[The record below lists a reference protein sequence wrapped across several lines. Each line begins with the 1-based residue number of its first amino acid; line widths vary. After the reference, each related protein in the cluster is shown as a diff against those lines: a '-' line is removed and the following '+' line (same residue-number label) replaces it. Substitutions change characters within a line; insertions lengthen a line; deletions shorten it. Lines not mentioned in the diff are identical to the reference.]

1 MTTSFSFLN
10 FLANICIILPYFII
24 LDAYNFSHNPLLLVT
39 LIVIYASRSMSIII
53 LNTTFTRLNNIL
65 VGTVTGLIGALMLA
79 ILQLNAPIAIIAGI
93 LLGYHSSTLWP
104 LFLAGETDLEGR
116 YTVNKRYMWLI
127 FIILAVILMAALT
140 IFVPKYSY
148 QLNFAIYIAVCLIA
162 LPAAI
167 KMTQAVL
174 IQEQRA
180 PQVKLPTRSHWLLIL
195 IFIIFTSRL
204 VLFFLSKSNSTN
216 YLPDFIF
223 TILLILLSLQL
234 IMINRKYDNKR
245 IFNLTVLR
253 GILMTYILFFAPFYT
268 FAWFGTRA
276 SLITYALYLL
286 GFELGATLVK
296 KFSIKPTYLLYA
308 GLLLI
313 AIPFNIVYPF
323 GILALT
329 LYLGNLNIFLNQHHI
344 QGDTF
349 SMGGG
354 IIRKYHLSSFG
365 SQISYASIFL
375 VLIIFAAFN
384 QINLYAFFSNKYSTL
399 TLHVYLINL
408 TLILVMLAIVTIGA
422 KRIKKIQ

>member
-24 LDAYNFSHNPLLLVT
+24 LDAYNSSHNPLLLAT
-39 LIVIYASRSMSIII
+39 LTVIYASRSMSVIV
-53 LNTTFTRLNNIL
+53 LNTSFNRLNNIFI
-65 VGTVTGLIGALMLA
+65 GTVTGLIGASMLVF
-79 ILQLNAPIAIIAGI
+79 LQLNGTVVIIAGI

-104 LFLAGETDLEGR
+104 LFLAGETDLEGQ
-116 YTVNKRYMWLI
+116 YTVNKRHMWLI
-127 FIILAVILMAALT
+127 FLILTVTLIAALT

-148 QLNFAIYIAVCLIA
+148 QLNFIIYIVICLIA

-167 KMTQAVL
+167 KMTKVVATKVHH
-174 IQEQRA
+174 E
-180 PQVKLPTRSHWLLIL
+180 PQVKLPIRSHWLLIL
-195 IFIIFTSRL
+195 IFIVFTSRL
-204 VLFFLSKSNSTN
+204 VLFILSKSNSTN

-234 IMINRKYDNKR
+234 IMVNRKYDNKR

-253 GILMTYILFFAPFYT
+253 GILMTYILFFSPFYT

-276 SLITYALYLL
+276 SLIVYALYLL

-296 KFSIKPTYLLYA
+296 KFSLKPIHLLYS
-308 GLLLI
+308 GLILI
-313 AIPFNIVYPF
+313 AIPFNVIYPL
-323 GILALT
+323 GILSLT
-329 LYLGNLNIFLNQHHI
+329 LYLGNLNVFLNQHHI
-344 QGDTF
+344 QGSTF

-375 VLIIFAAFN
+375 VLIIYASFN
-384 QINLYAFFSNKYSTL
+384 QINLYTFFSNKYSSL
-399 TLHVYLINL
+399 TLPSYLINL
-408 TLILVMLAIVTIGA
+408 TLIVTMLVIVIIGA
-422 KRIKKIQ
+422 KRIKKIK